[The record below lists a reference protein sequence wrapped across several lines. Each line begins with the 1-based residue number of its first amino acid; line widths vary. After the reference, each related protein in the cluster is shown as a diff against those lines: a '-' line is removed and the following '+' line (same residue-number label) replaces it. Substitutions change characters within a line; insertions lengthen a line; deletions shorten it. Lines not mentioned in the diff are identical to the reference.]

1 MIPATGSAF
10 FKSQVTRAGSRVVP
24 ARGGILQKKETC
36 SLHITFVGCLSFKH
50 TFLLFRFVRF
60 HIGDVLATFH
70 VQ

>member
-1 MIPATGSAF
+1 MIPRHRFGI

-24 ARGGILQKKETC
+24 ARGGILQKKKTC